1 MAPYRWSLIGAVFCS
16 FILAGCSFVFV
27 WLSKAL
33 IDTAT
38 GHAKGQ
44 LVVLGAAFAAVL
56 LVRIGTRSLRSW
68 LLAHCSVK
76 MKNAMRQHLFD
87 SILQMTA
94 TARGKMH
101 SGDIVNRLEGDVG
114 AAASAFSGTVPNL
127 VGTVLQL
134 GVAVTYLLILDAR
147 LAWLMIVIVPTGLFA
162 ARYVM
167 HKLRE
172 MTKDIRKNDS
182 LVQSHIQESVQH
194 QSLIKTMEY
203 DNQSSSS
210 LTELQSDLYEKTM
223 RRTGFSIAANIISS
237 LCFSGSYALAF
248 LWSVSGIA
256 AGTITYGLMTAFL
269 QLVNQVQRP
278 LAEMGDQLPTLF
290 HCSASIDRLLEL
302 EHMEKEEFCDPVL
315 LDGVCGIR
323 VEDLSFRYEPGEK
336 MIFEHFN
343 HDFKPGSKT
352 ALVGTTGVGK
362 TTLIKL
368 MLSLLKPESGSI
380 RFYSERS
387 APETASPA
395 TRCNLVYV
403 PQGNSLLSGT
413 VRDNLLMGDPDAD
426 EEKMKDALYT
436 AAADFVLESPD
447 GLDRECSEAGGGFS
461 EGQAQRIAIA
471 RGLLRPGSILLLDEF
486 SSALDPN
493 TETLLLERLCERRP
507 EATVIFITHREQIAH
522 YCDFVLKL

>member
-1 MAPYRWSLIGAVFCS
+1 MAPYRWSLIGSVLCSAV
-16 FILAGCSFVFV
+16 LAGCSFVFV

-38 GHAKGQ
+38 GHVQGS
-44 LVVLGAAFAAVL
+44 LLLLGSAFAAVL
-56 LVRIGTRSLRSW
+56 LVRIGMRSLRSW
-68 LLAHCSVK
+68 LLAHCSLK

-94 TARGKMH
+94 PAKGKMH

-114 AAASAFSGTVPNL
+114 AAASAFSSTVPNL
-127 VGTVLQL
+127 LGTVMQL
-134 GVAVTYLLILDAR
+134 CVAVTYLLILDAR

-162 ARYVM
+162 ARYVL

-203 DNQSSSS
+203 DSQSSSS
-210 LTELQSDLYEKTM
+210 LTELQSGLYEKTM
-223 RRTGFSIAANIISS
+223 RRTGFSIAANVISA

-256 AGTITYGLMTAFL
+256 DGTITYGLMTAFL

-278 LAEMGDQLPTLF
+278 LAELGDQLPTLF
-290 HCSASIDRLLEL
+290 HCTASIDRLLEL
-302 EHMEKEEFCDPVL
+302 EQMEKEELCDPVL
-315 LDGVCGIR
+315 LDGVCGVQ
-323 VEDLSFRYEPGEK
+323 VEDLTFRYEPEEK
-336 MIFEHFN
+336 AIFEHFN

-368 MLSLLKPESGSI
+368 MLSLMKPESGSI
-380 RFYSERS
+380 RFYSEAS
-387 APETASPA
+387 VPVTASPA

-426 EEKMKDALYT
+426 EEKMKEALYT
-436 AAADFVLESPD
+436 AAADFVLDDPN

-486 SSALDPN
+486 SSALDPA
-493 TETLLLERLCERRP
+493 TEKLLLDRLRDRRP
-507 EATVIFITHREQIAH
+507 EATVIFITHREQIAQ
-522 YCDFVLKL
+522 YCDFVLKF

>member
-290 HCSASIDRLLEL
+290 H
-302 EHMEKEEFCDPVL
+302 
-315 LDGVCGIR
+315 
-323 VEDLSFRYEPGEK
+323 
-336 MIFEHFN
+336 
-343 HDFKPGSKT
+343 
-352 ALVGTTGVGK
+352 
-362 TTLIKL
+362 
-368 MLSLLKPESGSI
+368 
-380 RFYSERS
+380 
-387 APETASPA
+387 
-395 TRCNLVYV
+395 
-403 PQGNSLLSGT
+403 
-413 VRDNLLMGDPDAD
+413 
-426 EEKMKDALYT
+426 
-436 AAADFVLESPD
+436 
-447 GLDRECSEAGGGFS
+447 
-461 EGQAQRIAIA
+461 
-471 RGLLRPGSILLLDEF
+471 
-486 SSALDPN
+486 
-493 TETLLLERLCERRP
+493 
-507 EATVIFITHREQIAH
+507 
-522 YCDFVLKL
+522 